1 MESGNQDESVVPD
14 PADFWA
20 QYALPFEF
28 ETAYKYRR
36 HEIKHGQTSPGVE
49 LDRAVHLF
57 CLERVIVPGS
67 VVEAGS
73 YYCDD
78 TASYHHAE
86 YGPEGGLIVED
97 DSGTHPRPVTCNKCR
112 KGMRRW
118 KNDE

>member
-1 MESGNQDESVVPD
+1 MESGKRDGSLRVE

-20 QYALPFEF
+20 QYDLPFEF
-28 ETAYKYRR
+28 ETAYKYRS
-36 HEIKHGQTSPGVE
+36 HEIRQDLTGPNAY
-49 LDRAVHLF
+49 LDRAVHLY

-78 TASYHHAE
+78 SASYHHAE
-86 YGPEGGLIVED
+86 YGPDGGIVSES
-97 DSGTHPRPVTCNKCR
+97 DSETHPRVVTCNKCR

-118 KNDE
+118 RNDE